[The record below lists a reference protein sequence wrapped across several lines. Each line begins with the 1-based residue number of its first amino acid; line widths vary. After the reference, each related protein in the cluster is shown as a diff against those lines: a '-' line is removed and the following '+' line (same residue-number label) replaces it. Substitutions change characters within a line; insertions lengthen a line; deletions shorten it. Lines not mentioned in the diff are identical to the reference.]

1 MTSSYLDRPFVP
13 LAVVLP
19 ILLRNI
25 EATLANEK
33 LDAAE
38 KQRLRRRDALIRSL
52 LDRR

>member
-1 MTSSYLDRPFVP
+1 MTSPHLDRPLLP

-38 KQRLRRRDALIRSL
+38 KQRLRRRGALIRSL
-52 LDRR
+52 LDPR

>member
-1 MTSSYLDRPFVP
+1 MTSPHLDRPLLP

-38 KQRLRRRDALIRSL
+38 KRLRRRGALIRSL
-52 LDRR
+52 LDPR